1 VIFFGSSFLEHIQR
15 LVKVLQRI
23 LDAGLKLKPEKCTI
37 LKPEVTFLGHVV
49 SQKGIQPNPDNI
61 AKILSWPAP
70 TNVSEVRQT
79 LGMGSY
85 YRRFIKDFS
94 LMVNPLTELIK
105 KSKEFIWSDIC
116 QEAFKKLEQAFISP
130 EIMAYPE
137 DHGDFIL
144 DTDACDSSIGAVLS
158 QIQNGRLRVIAYG
171 SRTLNKAEKN
181 YCITDKE
188 LLAVLYF
195 IEYYRKYLLGRAFTV
210 RTDHQV
216 LIWLFSLKEPKGRIA
231 RWVEILSAF
240 DLTVEYRPGSKHG
253 IANDMSRCLN
263 PRE

>member
-1 VIFFGSSFLEHIQR
+1 
-15 LVKVLQRI
+15 
-23 LDAGLKLKPEKCTI
+23 
-37 LKPEVTFLGHVV
+37 
-49 SQKGIQPNPDNI
+49 
-61 AKILSWPAP
+61 
-70 TNVSEVRQT
+70 
-79 LGMGSY
+79 
-85 YRRFIKDFS
+85 
-94 LMVNPLTELIK
+94 
-105 KSKEFIWSDIC
+105 
-116 QEAFKKLEQAFISP
+116 
-130 EIMAYPE
+130 MAYPE
-137 DHGDFIL
+137 DHGDVIL

-158 QIQNGRLRVIAYG
+158 QIQDGRLRVIAYG

-195 IEYYRKYLLGRAFTV
+195 IEYYRKYLLGRTFTV